1 VSTILIGVDAS
12 ERSQDAIVFGRRLAV
27 AASADVIVASAFPYS
42 DVPSRA
48 SNAAYREALRDEA
61 QTTAREM
68 RDGLEGLPDERSQI
82 RVVANPS
89 PAHAL
94 HDLAD
99 AERATLVIVGSTHTG
114 RAGRVLPGG
123 TGERLL
129 HGTPCSVAV
138 VPKGYREQA
147 GDPIRRIGV
156 AYDDT
161 AEAKAAFAAA
171 VDLARALGAELE
183 VISVVSTESFASP
196 ALMGGPSVAM
206 IREDVERHVQ
216 ATLDE
221 VVASVPEGI
230 AATAVRLTGNA
241 GDELAR
247 RSEGLDLLVVG
258 SRGYGP
264 LRAVLAGGVSGR
276 LMREAHCPV
285 IVLPRGIEAPLG
297 ALFETATA
305 AA

>member
-12 ERSQDAIVFGRRLAV
+12 ERSQDAIAFGRRLAV
-27 AASADVIVASAFPYS
+27 AAGADVIVACAFPYS
-42 DVPSRA
+42 DAPSRA
-48 SNAAYREALRDEA
+48 SSATYREALRDEA
-61 QTTAREM
+61 RETARGM
-68 RDGLEGLPDERSQI
+68 RDRLEGMPENRSHI
-82 RVVANPS
+82 RLMANPS

-94 HDLAD
+94 HDLSE
-99 AERATLVIVGSTHTG
+99 AERASLVVVGSTHTG
-114 RAGRVLPGG
+114 RAGRVLPGS

-138 VPKGYREQA
+138 VPKGYREHA
-147 GDPIRRIGV
+147 EEPIRRIGV
-156 AYDDT
+156 AYNDT
-161 AEAKAAFAAA
+161 DESKAALTAA
-171 VDLARALGAELE
+171 VDLARALDAELE
-183 VISVVSTESFASP
+183 VISVVTTESFASP

-206 IREDVERHVQ
+206 IREDVERYVQ

-221 VVASVPEGI
+221 VVASVPDGVT
-230 AATAVRLTGNA
+230 ATSARLTGNP

-264 LRAVLAGGVSGR
+264 LRAVIAGGVSGR
-276 LMREAHCPV
+276 LMREAYCPV
-285 IVLPRGIEAPLG
+285 IVVPRGIEAPLG
-297 ALFETATA
+297 ALFASATA